1 MIIFYLSD
9 FLAMQCDAIRNRSE
23 DYWTQDKT
31 ITDLNHL
38 VKIFASVQDLHPTD
52 RYKIIKMFSLQEHS
66 EI

>member
-1 MIIFYLSD
+1 
-9 FLAMQCDAIRNRSE
+9 MQCDAIRNRSE

-52 RYKIIKMFSLQEHS
+52 RYKIIKMFSPQEHS